1 MKRTFILVPMLLLIV
16 SGCASPS
23 GIARKDSFK
32 KPSIKDEFCGAYIN
46 YQFCKCAF
54 HGEFCKEIGKSRKE
68 ADNYVNDEYNKW
80 LAPKREAFATNCK
93 NGNGYMDGDTCNY
106 CEQGYAAAAKGCVKG
121 DTAADKVALP
131 DGPYNDDCSLKQD
144 EYDRDWKKYSDIDKA
159 IPYEDRSYEAKQAL
173 VTYETMIAKMVEAFA
188 LERDIDL
195 EKGMQEE
202 LATYRAALVQ
212 NIKTN
217 LLKSFWRLAWVTY
230 STIDSTKGVK
240 SSYEKLLDF
249 ESISDGIS
257 ASLKIIRTG
266 VPSDSKLA
274 IDTSTIAGKVKSA
287 GASVALDAVESL
299 GDPATI
305 ATTIFQEAG
314 NATLPS
320 TADITPEEV
329 AILEQQHLKKGVI
342 DDILKESKAVNAQRE
357 AQLATFEKEI
367 EELRSQIGPWEQK
380 EKERVANALV
390 DSCEKLTNRA
400 SQ

>member
-1 MKRTFILVPMLLLIV
+1 MNRKIIYALALLFIV
-16 SGCASPS
+16 SGCTSRS
-23 GIARKDSFK
+23 GVARSDSFK

-46 YQFCKCAF
+46 FQYCKCAF
-54 HGEFCKEIGKSRKE
+54 HGQFCKEVGMSRKE
-68 ADNYVNDEYNKW
+68 ADTYVNDEYNKW
-80 LAPKREAFATNCK
+80 LKPKRDAFVASCTSS
-93 NGNGYMDGDTCNY
+93 NGYMDGDTCNY
-106 CEQGYAAAAKGCVKG
+106 CDQGYTADAKSCAKGETK
-121 DTAADKVALP
+121 TSDKVALP
-131 DGPYNDDCSLKQD
+131 DGPYNEDCSLKQD

-173 VTYETMIAKMVEAFA
+173 TTYETMVSKMVEAFA

-195 EKGMQEE
+195 EKEMQAE
-202 LATYRAALVQ
+202 LQTYRTALVQ

-230 STIDSTKGVK
+230 STIDTTKGLK
-240 SSYEKLLDF
+240 SSYEKLLDP
-249 ESISDGIS
+249 ETVSDGV
-257 ASLKIIRTG
+257 AAALKIIRSG

-274 IDTSTIAGKVKSA
+274 IDTSTITGKVKSS

-299 GDPATI
+299 GDPAAI

-342 DDILKESKAVNAQRE
+342 DDILKESMALNAERE
-357 AQLATFEKEI
+357 ARLATLEKEI
-367 EELRSQIGPWEQK
+367 TDLNSQIEPWEQK
-380 EKERVANALV
+380 EKERVANSLV
-390 DSCEKLTNRA
+390 DSCEKLTG
-400 SQ
+400 Q